1 MKKII
6 SLVMVLAMVLLLCA
20 CGGNDQPTET
30 QKPQNTQPQATQL
43 TTTPTEPSTAPTEP
57 STAPTEPSAAP
68 TEPQPTEPEP
78 TAGEP
83 VSGDG
88 PTDLNYSS
96 EVLDLEGVWTLSKVY
111 IDETAYDAVA
121 NALTFKVVK
130 ELDPSELVDG
140 PRYIHNQV
148 YNFTGYLT
156 FGLDDIVAELAAD
169 DVENFKGTTS
179 WEDFPRGEVVDEGQ
193 FYKQPGPA
201 TMRFKDIDD
210 YGLYLA
216 QIAGIADD
224 IDTTNKTLI
233 IGLNKAGQ
241 LLLGFSTVHLE
252 RPGTTGVWE
261 YCLVFDRA

>member
-6 SLVMVLAMVLLLCA
+6 SLVMVLAMVLMLCA
-20 CGGNDQPTET
+20 CGGNGQPTET
-30 QKPQNTQPQATQL
+30 QDPQPTDPKPTESQPTDPK
-43 TTTPTEPSTAPTEP
+43 PTEPQPTDP
-57 STAPTEPSAAP
+57 KP

-78 TAGEP
+78 TTGEP

-111 IDETAYDAVA
+111 IGDTAYDAVA
-121 NALTFKVVK
+121 NALTFKIVK

-140 PRYIHNQV
+140 PSYIHNQV

-156 FGLDDIVAELAAD
+156 FGIDSIVAELTAD
-169 DVENFKGTTS
+169 DIENYKGATS
-179 WEDFPRGEVVDEGQ
+179 WEDFPRGEVVEEGQ

-241 LLLGFSTVHLE
+241 LLLGFSTEHLE